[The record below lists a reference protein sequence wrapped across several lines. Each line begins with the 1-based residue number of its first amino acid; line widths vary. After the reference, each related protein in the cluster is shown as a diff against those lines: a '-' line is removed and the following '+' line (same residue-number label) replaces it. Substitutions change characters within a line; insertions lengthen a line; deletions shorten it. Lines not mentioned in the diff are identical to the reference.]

1 MTVHVVLPTALQ
13 TLAKTGAEVELEVE
27 SPVTQRSVLA
37 ALEARFPMLSG
48 AVIDHNTGQRRPLL
62 RFFACQDDLSHL
74 PLDSPLP
81 QAVARG
87 DEAFIIV
94 GAIAGG

>member
-13 TLAKTGAEVELEVE
+13 TLAKTGAGVELDVE
-27 SPVTQRSVLA
+27 PPVTQRSVLA

-48 AVIDHNTGQRRPLL
+48 AVIDHATGQRRPLL